1 MDYDI
6 ESELIPRDFPIIR
19 DGVYMKNGAYSI
31 PLHFLQSKQLL
42 ISEVF

>member
-19 DGVYMKNGAYSI
+19 DGVYMKNGTFDPTPFSTIKAI
-31 PLHFLQSKQLL
+31 TNF
-42 ISEVF
+42 